1 MASVAPTAA
10 QTGPVTSNRGISV
23 SGLALLFSILLAL
36 VAFVVLYPILLLI
49 INSFQV
55 GIFGREMTW
64 GLDNWR
70 TALAEPK
77 FRDAIF
83 NTLSLTAVRQFISFV
98 LGVCL
103 AWLFARTN
111 LPGKQYLEFG
121 FWVAF
126 FLPTLT
132 VTLGWILVFDGERG
146 LANKALQS
154 LPFVTGPVFDIFSW
168 WGIVFVHC
176 VTGTLASKIILLT
189 PAFRNLDSTLEEASL
204 ASGASTLSTVFRI
217 VVPVMA
223 PALMIVMLL
232 GTIRSLESFEVE
244 LILGAPHHID
254 VYSTLIYRQVQQQ
267 PPLYGNATALSLIV
281 LMMILPFVLAQQY
294 ITNKRSHATVSGKFA
309 GRLQDLG
316 KWRWPLFAL
325 VLAIVIVI
333 DVVPIVFII
342 MSTFMKLFGFFN
354 VADPWTVR
362 HWQEGLSNPGL
373 LAALRNTLLLGFGA
387 ASLSMFLYTLI
398 AYMSVRTKMKGRG
411 ALDFLTWLP
420 TTLPG
425 IVISLGFL
433 WLFLGTPVFRPLYGT
448 MWILIIAVTLSS
460 MTVGVQIIKSNMV
473 QLGAELEE
481 ASWAAGASWTYT
493 LRRVVI
499 PLVAPVV
506 AVVGVLTFATAA
518 RATSVVALL
527 SSRNIQPLSM
537 LQLDHMSDGA
547 FERASVIGVLILIL
561 TTGVALV
568 GRYIGAKA
576 GIAGRES

>member
-1 MASVAPTAA
+1 MASAAPTIANRSSLP
-10 QTGPVTSNRGISV
+10 TRRGISL
-23 SGLALLFSILLAL
+23 SGLGLLFSILLAL

-70 TALAEPK
+70 TGLAEPK
-77 FRDAIF
+77 IREAIF
-83 NTLSLTAVRQFISFV
+83 NTLGLTAVRQFISFA

-111 LPGKQYLEFG
+111 LPGKNILEFG

-132 VTLGWILVFDGERG
+132 VTLGWILIFDGERG
-146 LANKALQS
+146 LANKLLMN
-154 LPFVTGPVFDIFSW
+154 LPFVTGPVFDIYSW
-168 WGIVFVHC
+168 WGIVFVHL
-176 VTGTLASKIILLT
+176 VTGTLASKVILLT
-189 PAFRNLDSTLEEASL
+189 PAFRNLDSSLEEASI
-204 ASGASTLSTVFRI
+204 ASGASTFSTLFRI

-267 PPLYGNATALSLIV
+267 PPQYGNATVLSLVV
-281 LMMILPFVLAQQY
+281 LGLILPFVLAQQW
-294 ITNKRSHATVSGKFA
+294 ITNKRSHATVTGKHA
-309 GRLQDLG
+309 ARLQNLG
-316 KWRWPLFAL
+316 KWRWPIFAL
-325 VLAIVIVI
+325 VLTLVIIVDI
-333 DVVPIVFII
+333 VPIVFIV
-342 MSTFMKLFGFFN
+342 MSTFMKLFGFFT
-354 VADPWTVR
+354 VADPWTMR
-362 HWQEGLSNPGL
+362 HWQEGLRDPGL
-373 LAALRNTLLLGFGA
+373 LAALRNTLILGFGA
-387 ASLSMFLYTLI
+387 AALSMVLYTLI
-398 AYMSVRTKMKGRG
+398 AYMSVRTRFRGRG
-411 ALDFLTWLP
+411 LLDFLTWLP

-481 ASWAAGASWTYT
+481 ASWASGGSWMYT

-537 LQLDHMSDGA
+537 VQLDHMSDGA
-547 FERASVIGVLILIL
+547 FERASVIGVIILLL

-568 GRYIGAKA
+568 GRFIGGKS
-576 GIAGRES
+576 GIAGR

>member
-1 MASVAPTAA
+1 MASAA
-10 QTGPVTSNRGISV
+10 STLANRGLATRGRGISIT
-23 SGLALLFSILLAL
+23 GLGIIFAILLAL
-36 VAFVVLYPILLLI
+36 VTFVVLYPILLLI

-70 TALAEPK
+70 TALSEPK
-77 FRDAIF
+77 FRDAIL
-83 NTLSLTAVRQFISFV
+83 NTLGLTAIRQFIAFG

-111 LPGKQYLEFG
+111 LPGKNILEFG

-132 VTLGWILVFDGERG
+132 VTLGWILIFDGERG
-146 LANKALQS
+146 LANKVLMN
-154 LPFVTGPVFDIFSW
+154 LPFIHEPVFDIFSW
-168 WGIVFVHC
+168 WGIVFVHL

-189 PAFRNLDSTLEEASL
+189 PAFRNLDSSLEEASI
-204 ASGASTLSTVFRI
+204 ASGASTFSTLFRI

-244 LILGAPHHID
+244 LILGAPQHIE
-254 VYSTLIYRQVQQQ
+254 VYSTLIYRQAVQQ
-267 PPLYGNATALSLIV
+267 PPLYGNATALSLVI
-281 LMMILPFVLAQQY
+281 LMIILPFVLAQQW
-294 ITNKRSHATVSGKFA
+294 ITNKRSHATVSGKYA
-309 GRLQDLG
+309 GRIQNLG
-316 KWRWPLFAL
+316 TWRWPIFAL
-325 VLAIVIVI
+325 VLALVIVVDI
-333 DVVPIVFII
+333 VPIVFII
-342 MSTFMKLFGFFN
+342 MSTFMKLFGFFT
-354 VADPWTVR
+354 VADPWTLR
-362 HWQEGLSNPGL
+362 HWQEGLRDPNL
-373 LAALRNTLLLGFGA
+373 LAALRNTLILGLGA
-387 ASLSMFLYTLI
+387 AALSMFFYTLI
-398 AYMSVRTKMKGRG
+398 AYMSVRTRFRGRG

-433 WLFLGTPVFRPLYGT
+433 WLFLQTPVFRPLYGT
-448 MWILIIAVTLSS
+448 IWILIVAVTLSS

-481 ASWAAGASWTYT
+481 ASWASGGSWAYT

-547 FERASVIGVLILIL
+547 FERASVIGVLILLL
-561 TTGVALV
+561 TTGVALLGRWV
-568 GRYIGAKA
+568 GSKA
-576 GIAGRES
+576 GITNR

>member
-1 MASVAPTAA
+1 MASAAPTVA
-10 QTGPVTSNRGISV
+10 NRGLTARGPRISIT
-23 SGLALLFSILLAL
+23 GLGVIFSILLAL
-36 VAFVVLYPILLLI
+36 VTFVVLYPILLLV

-77 FRDAIF
+77 FREAIF
-83 NTLSLTAVRQFISFV
+83 NTLGLTAIRQFIAFV

-111 LPGKQYLEFG
+111 LPGKHILEFG

-146 LANKALQS
+146 LANKLLMN

-168 WGIVFVHC
+168 WGIVFVHL

-189 PAFRNLDSTLEEASL
+189 PAFRNLDSSLEEASI
-204 ASGASTLSTVFRI
+204 ASGASTFSTLFRI

-244 LILGAPHHID
+244 LILGAPQHIE
-254 VYSTLIYRQVQQQ
+254 VYSTLIYRQAMQQ
-267 PPLYGNATALSLIV
+267 PPLYGNATALSLVI
-281 LMMILPFVLAQQY
+281 LIIILPFVLAQQW
-294 ITNKRSHATVSGKFA
+294 ITNTRSHATVSGKYA
-309 GRLQDLG
+309 GRIQNLG
-316 KWRWPLFAL
+316 RWRWPIFYL
-325 VLAIVIVI
+325 VLALVIIV
-333 DVVPIVFII
+333 DVVPIIFII
-342 MSTFMKLFGFFN
+342 MSTFMKLFGFFT
-354 VADPWTVR
+354 VADPWTMR
-362 HWQEGLSNPGL
+362 HWQEGLRDPNL
-373 LAALRNTLLLGFGA
+373 LSALRNTLILGLGA
-387 ASLSMFLYTLI
+387 AALSMFFYTLI
-398 AYMSVRTKMKGRG
+398 AYMSVRTRFKGRG
-411 ALDFLTWLP
+411 LLDFLTWLP

-433 WLFLGTPVFRPLYGT
+433 WLFLQTPVFRPLYGT
-448 MWILIIAVTLSS
+448 LWILIVAVTLSS

-481 ASWAAGASWTYT
+481 ASWASGGSWVYT

-547 FERASVIGVLILIL
+547 FERASVIGVLILVL
-561 TTGVALV
+561 TTGVALLGRWV
-568 GRYIGAKA
+568 GSRA
-576 GIAGRES
+576 GIVNR

>member
-1 MASVAPTAA
+1 MASAAPTVA
-10 QTGPVTSNRGISV
+10 NRGSIAGRRRISI
-23 SGLALLFSILLAL
+23 SGLGLIFSLLLAL

-49 INSFQV
+49 VNSFQV
-55 GIFGREMTW
+55 GIFGRETTW

-70 TALAEPK
+70 TALSEPK
-77 FRDAIF
+77 FREAIF
-83 NTLSLTAVRQFISFV
+83 NTLSLTAVRQLFAFTF
-98 LGVCL
+98 GVCL

-111 LPGKQYLEFG
+111 LPGKNILEFG

-132 VTLGWILVFDGERG
+132 VTLGWILIFDGERG
-146 LANKALQS
+146 LANKLLTN
-154 LPFVTGPVFDIFSW
+154 LPFVQGPVFDIFSW
-168 WGIVFVHC
+168 WGIVFAHL
-176 VTGTLASKIILLT
+176 VTGTLASKVILLT
-189 PAFRNLDSTLEEASL
+189 PAFRNLDSSLEEASI
-204 ASGASTLSTVFRI
+204 ASGASTLSTLFRI

-244 LILGAPHHID
+244 LILGAPQHID

-267 PPLYGNATALSLIV
+267 PPLYGNATVLSLVV
-281 LMMILPFVLAQQY
+281 LALILPFVLAQQWF
-294 ITNKRSHATVSGKFA
+294 TNKRSHATVSGKYA
-309 GRLQDLG
+309 ARLQNLG
-316 KWRWPLFAL
+316 KWRWPLFYV
-325 VLAIVIVI
+325 VLAVVIVVDI
-333 DVVPIVFII
+333 VPIVFII
-342 MSTFMKLFGFFN
+342 LSTFMKLFGFFT
-354 VADPWTVR
+354 VSDPWTLR
-362 HWQEGLSNPGL
+362 HWQEALREPNLLS
-373 LAALRNTLLLGFGA
+373 ALRNTVVLGLGA
-387 ASLSMFLYTLI
+387 AALAMFLYMLI
-398 AYMSVRTKMKGRG
+398 AYMSVRTRFRGRG

-433 WLFLGTPVFRPLYGT
+433 WLFLGTPVFRPMYGT
-448 MWILIIAVTLSS
+448 LWILIIAVTLSS

-481 ASWAAGASWTYT
+481 ASWASGGSWWYT

-499 PLVAPVV
+499 PLVSPVV

-547 FERASVIGVLILIL
+547 FERASVIGVLILFL
-561 TTGVALV
+561 TTGVALI
-568 GRYIGAKA
+568 GRYIGSKS
-576 GIAGRES
+576 GITAR

>member
-1 MASVAPTAA
+1 MASAAPPIANR
-10 QTGPVTSNRGISV
+10 GVVPRSRGISIT
-23 SGLALLFSILLAL
+23 GLGLLFSILLAL
-36 VAFVVLYPILLLI
+36 VAFVVLYPILLLV

-70 TALAEPK
+70 TALSEPK

-83 NTLSLTAVRQFISFV
+83 NTLGLTAVRQFIAFG

-111 LPGKQYLEFG
+111 LPGKNILEFG

-132 VTLGWILVFDGERG
+132 VTLGWILIFDGERG
-146 LANKALQS
+146 LANKALMN
-154 LPFVTGPVFDIFSW
+154 LPFIQGPVFDIYSW
-168 WGIVFVHC
+168 WGIVFVHL
-176 VTGTLASKIILLT
+176 VTGTLASKVILLT
-189 PAFRNLDSTLEEASL
+189 PAFRNLDSSLEEASI
-204 ASGASTLSTVFRI
+204 ASGASTFSTLFRI

-244 LILGAPHHID
+244 LILGAPQHIE
-254 VYSTLIYRQVQQQ
+254 VYSTLIYRQAVQQ
-267 PPLYGNATALSLIV
+267 PPLYGNATALSLVI
-281 LMMILPFVLAQQY
+281 LAIILPFVLAQQW
-294 ITNKRSHATVSGKFA
+294 ITNKRSHATVSGKYA
-309 GRLQDLG
+309 GRLQNLG
-316 KWRWPLFAL
+316 KWRWPVFAL
-325 VLAIVIVI
+325 VLALVIVVDI
-333 DVVPIVFII
+333 VPIVFII
-342 MSTFMKLFGFFN
+342 MSTFMKLFGFFT
-354 VADPWTVR
+354 VADPWTMR
-362 HWQEGLSNPGL
+362 HWQEGLRDPNL
-373 LAALRNTLLLGFGA
+373 LAALRNTVILGIGA
-387 ASLSMFLYTLI
+387 AALSMFLYTLI
-398 AYMSVRTKMKGRG
+398 AYMSVRTRFRGRG

-433 WLFLGTPVFRPLYGT
+433 WLFLQTPVFRPLYGT
-448 MWILIIAVTLSS
+448 LWILIVAVTLSS

-481 ASWAAGASWTYT
+481 ASWASGGSWVYT

-547 FERASVIGVLILIL
+547 FERASVIGVLILLL
-561 TTGVALV
+561 TTGVALLGRWV
-568 GRYIGAKA
+568 GSKA
-576 GIAGRES
+576 GITNR